1 MRVMRPNAIATFSAG
16 LTAVLVLALA
26 TAWLGWRYLGALGE
40 FRSVVVSAIFVL
52 FIYVYAI
59 VVHRLLFLLIPLREG
74 SIPVGH
80 SQEYAYQVHCLFY
93 LVLLNTLIRT
103 RVIPVPIMRL
113 VYLALGARLGPNTY
127 CSGIMYDPMFINIG
141 ANTIV
146 GESALLIPH
155 VVEGMELAHFP
166 IRIGNNVTIGANA
179 LVLAG
184 TIIHDNATVAANAV
198 VVKGTEIK
206 AGEIWG
212 GTPARLLSK
221 VASAA

>member
-1 MRVMRPNAIATFSAG
+1 MRVMRPNAIATFSTG
-16 LTAVLVLALA
+16 LTAVLALALA
-26 TAWLGWRYLGALGE
+26 TAWLAWAYLSALGE
-40 FRSVVVSAIFVL
+40 FRSVIVSAIFVL
-52 FIYVYAI
+52 SIYVYAI
-59 VVHRLLFLLIPLREG
+59 VVHRVLFWLIPLREG

-103 RVIPVPIMRL
+103 RFIPVPIMRL
-113 VYLALGARLGPNTY
+113 VYQALGARLGPNTY
-127 CSGIMYDPMFINIG
+127 CSGIMYDPMFVTIG

-155 VVEGMELAHFP
+155 VVEGIELAHFP

-184 TIIHDNATVAANAV
+184 TTIHDNAIVAANAV

-206 AGEIWG
+206 AGEVWG
-212 GTPARLLSK
+212 GTPARRISK